1 MASIELWWLP
11 LGAGGRFVRL
21 NGRVYEAVHA
31 LLERRRPLELYHCA
45 LEVRVPDRR
54 FVIENARTGLP
65 VDGIPPRRPRPRLA
79 SRPDHSPPTAA
90 G

>member
-21 NGRVYEAVHA
+21 NGRIYEAVRA
-31 LLERRRPLELYHCA
+31 LLERRRPLDLYHCA

-65 VDGIPPRRPRPRLA
+65 VDGITPP
-79 SRPDHSPPTAA
+79 AA
-90 G
+90 APQAGKPA